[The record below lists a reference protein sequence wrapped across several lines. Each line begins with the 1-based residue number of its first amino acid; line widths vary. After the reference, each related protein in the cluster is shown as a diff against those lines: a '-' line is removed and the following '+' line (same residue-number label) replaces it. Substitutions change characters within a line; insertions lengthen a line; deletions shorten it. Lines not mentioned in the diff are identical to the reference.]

1 MSSEKLLP
9 WARPLL
15 LSSTLTQATIYVL
28 RPMITYRAI
37 ELEAS
42 TYEIGIIAALYAL
55 FPVLVALQFGSLVGR
70 FGEGKFIVLGTL
82 AMALTGLALMFAN
95 TVFTLAVA
103 TAFAGISHLA
113 CMVGGQSMVALRA
126 PRERYDKYFGYYT
139 FSASL
144 GHLVGPLVA
153 AIVAGSD
160 GSLPKSTSNAFLLG
174 FVLCII
180 ALFPAVKWWNEKP
193 PIRSNRDE
201 NTYKL
206 AVTLIK
212 KPGIMAAIYISLA
225 ISSVADVLVVFLPLF
240 GTEKNFS
247 PYAIG
252 IILAIRA
259 GTTMISRFFLGALS
273 ARFSTYSLLIV
284 STGISVL
291 ACGGMALANS
301 PLTLAAAVFIAGF
314 SLGVGQPLTM
324 SLVSQRTTVDE
335 RALAVS
341 ARLMGNRLGQFVI
354 PAGAGFLAA
363 GAGASAVFLGLALLL
378 ASTFL
383 APSKMSS

>member
-1 MSSEKLLP
+1 MTSERLLP

-15 LSSTLTQATIYVL
+15 ISSTLTQATIYVL

-37 ELEAS
+37 ELDAS
-42 TYEIGIIAALYAL
+42 AYEIGIIAALYAL
-55 FPVLVALQFGSLVGR
+55 FPVLVALQFGSLVGK
-70 FGEGKFIVLGTL
+70 FGEGKFIILGTVS
-82 AMALTGLALMFAN
+82 MALTSLALMFAN
-95 TVFTLAVA
+95 SVSTLAVA

-126 PRERYDKYFGYYT
+126 PKKNYDAYFGYYT

-144 GHLVGPLVA
+144 GHLVGPLIA

-160 GSLPKSTSNAFLLG
+160 GTLPKSTSNAFLLG
-174 FVLCII
+174 FALCIL
-180 ALFPAVKWWNEKP
+180 AFFPAIKWWNER
-193 PIRSNRDE
+193 PISTSQKDE

-206 AVTLIK
+206 AISLLK
-212 KPGIMAAIYISLA
+212 KPGITAAIYISLA

-240 GTEKNFS
+240 GTENNLS

-273 ARFSTYSLLIV
+273 ARFSTYTLLMV
-284 STGISVL
+284 STSVSVL
-291 ACGGMALANS
+291 ACGGMALAKT
-301 PLTLAAAVFIAGF
+301 PLALGAIVFIAGF

-324 SLVSQRTTVDE
+324 SLVSQRTTADE

-341 ARLMGNRLGQFVI
+341 ARLMGNRLGQFIV
-354 PAGAGFLAA
+354 PAGAGVLAA
-363 GAGASAVFLGLALLL
+363 GAGTGAVFIALSILL